1 MYDTRKC
8 MQYAV
13 RTIYQLEKHWRKK
26 RYNSR
31 EIYGFWSER
40 QIIPS
45 ELLNTPK
52 QLITRLA
59 LVLGHAT
66 LPSPHHPSRSQ
77 SFNNQTLMFFSIT
90 DIFSRRYSVCARA
103 SASVC
108 VRFFKYFQ
116 LFQARP
122 YINQTM
128 NIVTG
133 RLHQPVAAGIDW
145 YEKKT
150 DYFSVV
156 FNGVDCQRR
165 DTNTRLDVT
174 SC

>member
-1 MYDTRKC
+1 MIAIDVFTKYPWAESSYVDEINFGKTSILPELACFNESFVPREYVKQRVTLRPARSPEVYNFSMTSVHLPNKMYDTRKC

-66 LPSPHHPSRSQ
+66 LPFPSPHGVNHLTIKRWC
-77 SFNNQTLMFFSIT
+77 FF
-90 DIFSRRYSVCARA
+90 
-103 SASVC
+103 
-108 VRFFKYFQ
+108 Q
-116 LFQARP
+116 
-122 YINQTM
+122 
-128 NIVTG
+128 
-133 RLHQPVAAGIDW
+133 
-145 YEKKT
+145 
-150 DYFSVV
+150 
-156 FNGVDCQRR
+156 
-165 DTNTRLDVT
+165 
-174 SC
+174 